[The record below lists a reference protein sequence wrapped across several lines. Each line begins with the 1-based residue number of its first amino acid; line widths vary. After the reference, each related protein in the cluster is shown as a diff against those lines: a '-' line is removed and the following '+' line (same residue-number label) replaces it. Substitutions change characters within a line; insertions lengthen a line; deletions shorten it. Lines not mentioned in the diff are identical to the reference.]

1 MKFARLLSVF
11 LLVLI
16 PSVPVF
22 GQPTTAGGP
31 PKLFHHHAKKN
42 PHQSS
47 VHHAKPAHHATK
59 HEKPNR

>member
-1 MKFARLLSVF
+1 MKFARLLPLF

-16 PSVPVF
+16 PSVAAF
-22 GQPTTAGGP
+22 GHPATAGP
-31 PKLFHHHAKKN
+31 PKLFRHHAKKN

>member
-1 MKFARLLSVF
+1 MKFARLLPVF

-16 PSVPVF
+16 PSVPAF
-22 GQPTTAGGP
+22 GQPATAGGP
-31 PKLFHHHAKKN
+31 PKLFHHHAKN